1 MILTQTHKRRSFVG
15 SLNAGSDLIETFRR
29 LCVDN
34 AILCGFFS
42 GTGYLR
48 DVRLRTFD
56 AKTRAFSEPRLY
68 PGTFHAVT
76 LTGNI
81 SLAGRE
87 TSIRCHVSGLS
98 RGPAPEA
105 GEPAEKAGATPMPAG
120 GEIVSAEV
128 VGLEFM
134 LESVDDLKLYRDLDE
149 RSGLDGWLRL
159 EFASGGGNPIVRQTP
174 RDPGE
179 PAPTP
184 KAAREATAPAPAATP
199 ASSAVSSKARKKTDA
214 PAARATPSVDDDI
227 PTTEET
233 LQDIRVGDLLNHP
246 TLGQCIVVSTDL
258 EDRLQIKLESGRVV
272 ELHTGLID
280 IAPFRP
286 GPGGER
292 TFAVSIRR
300 RR

>member
-56 AKTRAFSEPRLY
+56 AKTKSFSEPRLF

-81 SLAGRE
+81 SLTGRE
-87 TSIRCHVSGLS
+87 TSIRCHASGLA
-98 RGPAPEA
+98 RGPE
-105 GEPAEKAGATPMPAG
+105 GELAATPVPAG

-179 PAPTP
+179 PTPTP
-184 KAAREATAPAPAATP
+184 KPAREASPAPSVPAAPA
-199 ASSAVSSKARKKTDA
+199 KA
-214 PAARATPSVDDDI
+214 PATKKKADARAAASVDDDV

-246 TLGQCIVVSTDL
+246 TLGQCVVISTDL
-258 EDRLQIKLESGRVV
+258 EDRLQIRLESGRAV

>member
-15 SLNAGSDLIETFRR
+15 SLNAGADIIDSFRR

-34 AILCGFFS
+34 SILCGFFS

-48 DVRLRTFD
+48 DARLRTFD
-56 AKTRAFSEPRLY
+56 ARTKAFVEPRLY

-81 SLAGRE
+81 SLSGRE

-98 RGPAPEA
+98 RGPE
-105 GEPAEKAGATPMPAG
+105 GEVSASMAPAG

-128 VGLEFM
+128 VGFEFL
-134 LESVDDLKLYRDLDE
+134 LESVDDLKLYRELDE

-159 EFASGGGNPIVRQTP
+159 EFASGGNPIVRQTP

-179 PAPTP
+179 PAPAP
-184 KAAREATAPAPAATP
+184 KAAREAAPAPAAP
-199 ASSAVSSKARKKTDA
+199 ARSRKKTV
-214 PAARATPSVDDDI
+214 VDEDT

-233 LQDIRVGDLLNHP
+233 LQEIRVGDLLNHP
-246 TLGQCIVVSTDL
+246 TLGHCVVVSTDF
-258 EDRLQIKLESGRVV
+258 EDRLSIKLESGRVV
-272 ELHTGLID
+272 ELHTGLVD

-292 TFAVSIRR
+292 VFAVSIRR

>member
-34 AILCGFFS
+34 HILCGFFT
-42 GTGYLR
+42 GTGYLQNA
-48 DVRLRTFD
+48 RLRTFD
-56 AKTRAFSEPRLY
+56 ARTKAFTEARLH

-87 TSIRCHVSGLS
+87 TSIRCHVTGLS
-98 RGPAPEA
+98 RGPEGELAP
-105 GEPAEKAGATPMPAG
+105 GMVPAG
-120 GEIVSAEV
+120 GEVVAGEV
-128 VGLEFM
+128 VGLEFT
-134 LESVDDLKLYRDLDE
+134 LESVDDLKLYRDHDE

-159 EFASGGGNPIVRQTP
+159 EFASGGGNPVVRQAP
-174 RDPGE
+174 REPGE
-179 PAPTP
+179 VPAA
-184 KAAREATAPAPAATP
+184 KAAPAPAP
-199 ASSAVSSKARKKTDA
+199 ARKK
-214 PAARATPSVDDDI
+214 PAPSVLDDE

-233 LQDIRVGDLLNHP
+233 LQEIRVGDLLNHP
-246 TLGQCIVVSTDL
+246 TLGQCVVVSTDL

-272 ELHTGLID
+272 ELHTGLVD

-292 TFAVSIRR
+292 VFAVSIRR

>member
-34 AILCGFFS
+34 SVLCGFFS

-56 AKTRAFSEPRLY
+56 AKTKAFSEPRLY

-87 TSIRCHVSGLS
+87 TSIRCHVSGLA
-98 RGPAPEA
+98 RGPE
-105 GEPAEKAGATPMPAG
+105 GEQAATPVPAG
-120 GEIVSAEV
+120 GEIVFAEV

-179 PAPTP
+179 PAPAP
-184 KAAREATAPAPAATP
+184 KPAREAAAPAATATSP
-199 ASSAVSSKARKKTDA
+199 APKAKKKETA
-214 PAARATPSVDDDI
+214 PVRATASVDDEI

-246 TLGQCIVVSTDL
+246 TLGQCLVVSTDL

>member
-15 SLNAGSDLIETFRR
+15 SLNAGSDLVEAFRR

-48 DVRLRTFD
+48 DVKLRTFD
-56 AKTRAFSEPRLY
+56 ARTKAFAEARLY

-87 TSIRCHVSGLS
+87 TSIRFHVSGLS
-98 RGPAPEA
+98 RGPD
-105 GEPAEKAGATPMPAG
+105 GEQGATPGPAG

-179 PAPTP
+179 PAPAP
-184 KAAREATAPAPAATP
+184 KPSREPTPAPASAAP
-199 ASSAVSSKARKKTDA
+199 PVKASSAKKKAD
-214 PAARATPSVDDDI
+214 AARASASVDDEI

-233 LQDIRVGDLLNHP
+233 LQDIRVGDHLNHP
-246 TLGQCIVVSTDL
+246 TLGQCVVVSTDL